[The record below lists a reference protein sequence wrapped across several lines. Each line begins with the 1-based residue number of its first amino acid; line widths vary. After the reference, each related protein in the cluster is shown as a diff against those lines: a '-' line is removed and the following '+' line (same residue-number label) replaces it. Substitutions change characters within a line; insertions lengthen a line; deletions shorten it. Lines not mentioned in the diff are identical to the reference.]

1 MIQFLIYLSTFG
13 CISIFSYILLGS
25 IVPFIFKRYSELQM
39 RRTENISRKLEEDFI
54 FLQKRKKI
62 LLSLSPLICMGLG
75 FILFRNLLGLIGGFF
90 CGTAFPVLM
99 VNMTRQLRVKRF
111 RGQLVDSLM
120 ILSSCLK
127 GGLSFLQAME
137 TLVEEMP
144 SPISQEFNLVLKENK
159 LGISLEES
167 LRRLRRRM
175 PLEEV
180 NLLVSSI
187 LVARETGGELTR
199 VFSRLTET
207 IRNNIKLKEKI
218 GTLTLQ
224 GRLQGIIMAALPIVF
239 TCFIYRQDPRHF
251 DIMWQSDLGKILII
265 GAIVAQIVGIYLIKR
280 ISTLRV

>member
-13 CISIFSYILLGS
+13 CIYTFSYILLGD
-25 IVPFIFKRYSELQM
+25 VAPFIFRRYSQLQM

-62 LLSLSPLICMGLG
+62 LLSFSPLICMGLG
-75 FILFRNLLGLIGGFF
+75 FILLRNPLGLIGGFF
-90 CGTAFPVLM
+90 CGTLLPVLM
-99 VNMTRQLRVKRF
+99 VNMARQLRVKRF

-137 TLVEEMP
+137 ILVDEMP
-144 SPISQEFNLVLKENK
+144 PPVSQEFNLVLKENK
-159 LGISLEES
+159 LGINLEES

-180 NLLVSSI
+180 NLLISSI

-265 GAIVAQIVGIYLIKR
+265 GAIVAQIVGMYLIKR